1 MRRFRRWRWRRQ
13 HAICAVMNRR
23 TLLVR
28 LAVMGAALG
37 GGWWLKDNVLWRK
50 PDVTFDPQQAWIDWD
65 APRTSLPTVRATVAG
80 QPVRAL
86 IDSGAQFSVID
97 RKLFQQLGQAH
108 TFDMPLLAYGVGGGT
123 QLGKG
128 VTLDIGLGALQIA
141 NLRAAILDLGPLAG
155 EAGLGSPLILGQD
168 FLSQCLLDLDVE
180 KRRLRFLPP
189 GSAVPG
195 HVLPVEVRRVGR
207 ALGTTITVEGAVIEA
222 VIDTGASGLLSLSRE
237 AAEGAGLLDDRARER
252 GSSLVLG
259 GSVASTVVE
268 ARTVTFGDQLYRRVR
283 TAIYGDV
290 TIPGY
295 PAALIGMEAFEG
307 RRLIMDMG
315 GGRLLVSR
323 DLELTVGPEPSPRG
337 R

>member
-1 MRRFRRWRWRRQ
+1 
-13 HAICAVMNRR
+13 MNRR

-28 LAVMGAALG
+28 LAAIGAAVG
-37 GGWWLKDNVLWRK
+37 GGWWLKDNVLWRR
-50 PDVTFDPQQAWIDWD
+50 PDVTFDPQAAWIAWD
-65 APRTSLPTVRATVAG
+65 APRTGLPTVRATVGG
-80 QPVRAL
+80 QTVRAL

-97 RKLFQQLGQAH
+97 RGLFEQLGLDH
-108 TFDMPLLAYGVGGGT
+108 TFDMPLLAYGVGGVA

-128 VTLDIGLGALQIA
+128 VTLDVGLGALRIS
-141 NLRAAILDLGPLAG
+141 NLRAAILDLGPLAA
-155 EAGLGSPLILGQD
+155 EAGLGAPLILGQD
-168 FLSQCLLDLDVE
+168 VLSQGLLDLDVE
-180 KRRLRFLPP
+180 RRRLRFLPP
-189 GSAVPG
+189 GSPTPG
-195 HVLPVEVRRVGR
+195 HVLPVEVRRTGR
-207 ALGTTITVEGAVIEA
+207 ALATTITVEGAVIEA
-222 VIDTGASGLLSLSRE
+222 VVDTGASGLLSLSRE
-237 AAEGAGLLDDRARER
+237 AALSAGLLDDRPRER

-290 TIPGY
+290 AVPGY

-307 RRLIMDMG
+307 RRLILDMG

-323 DLELTVGPEPSPRG
+323 DLELTVGREPSPRG

>member
-1 MRRFRRWRWRRQ
+1 
-13 HAICAVMNRR
+13 MNRR

-28 LAVMGAALG
+28 LGTLGAAIG

-50 PDVTFDPQQAWIDWD
+50 PDVVFDPAGAWLDWD
-65 APRTSLPTVRATVAG
+65 APHTVLPTVQARVAG
-80 QPVRAL
+80 RPVRAL

-97 RKLFQQLGQAH
+97 RKLFAELGLAN
-108 TFDMPLLAYGVGGGT
+108 TFDMPLLAYGVGGGA

-128 VTLDIGLGALQIA
+128 VTVDVDLDATRIG
-141 NLRAAILDLGPLAG
+141 NLRAAILDLGPLAS
-155 EAGLGSPLILGQD
+155 EAGLGTPLILGQD
-168 FLSQCLLDLDVE
+168 LLSQGLLDLDVE
-180 KRRLRFLPP
+180 KRRLRLLAP

-283 TAIYGDV
+283 TAVYGDV
-290 TIPGY
+290 TVPGY

-307 RRLIMDMG
+307 RRVIMDMG

-323 DLELTVGPEPSPRG
+323 TLDLTIG

>member
-1 MRRFRRWRWRRQ
+1 M
-13 HAICAVMNRR
+13 I
-23 TLLVR
+23 
-28 LAVMGAALG
+28 GAAVG
-37 GGWWLKDNVLWRK
+37 GGWWLKDNVLWRR
-50 PDVTFDPQQAWIDWD
+50 PDVVFDPAGGWLDWD
-65 APRTSLPTVRATVAG
+65 APHTALPTVQATVAG
-80 QPVRAL
+80 RPVRAL

-97 RKLFQQLGQAH
+97 RRLFEGLGLAH
-108 TFDMPLLAYGVGGGT
+108 TFDMPLLAYGVGGGA

-128 VTLDIGLGALQIA
+128 VTVDVGLGATRVE
-141 NLRAAILDLGPLAG
+141 NLRAAILDLGPLAS
-155 EAGLGSPLILGQD
+155 EAGLGTPLILGQD
-168 FLSQCLLDLDVE
+168 LLSQGLLDLDVE
-180 KRRLRFLPP
+180 KRRLRFLAP

-195 HVLPVEVRRVGR
+195 HVAPVEVRRVGR

-237 AAEGAGLLDDRARER
+237 AAQGAGLLDDRARES

-283 TAIYGDV
+283 TAVYGDV

-323 DLELTVGPEPSPRG
+323 TLDLTIGE
-337 R
+337 

>member
-1 MRRFRRWRWRRQ
+1 
-13 HAICAVMNRR
+13 MNRR

-28 LAVMGAALG
+28 LATVGAAVG
-37 GGWWLKDNVLWRK
+37 GGWWLKDNVIWRK
-50 PDVTFDPQQAWIDWD
+50 PDVTFDPAGGWLDYD
-65 APRTSLPTVRATVAG
+65 APRTALPTVRATVAG
-80 QPVRAL
+80 RPVRAL

-97 RKLFQQLGQAH
+97 RRLFAALDQGR
-108 TFDMPLLAYGVGGGT
+108 TFDMPLLAYGVGGGA

-128 VTLDIGLGALQIA
+128 VTVDVGLGGALVR
-141 NLRAAILDLGPLAG
+141 NLRAAILDLGPLAHA
-155 EAGLGSPLILGQD
+155 EGLGTPLILGQD
-168 FLSQCLLDLDVE
+168 LLSQGLLDIDAD
-180 KRRLRFLPP
+180 KRRLRLLAP
-189 GSAVPG
+189 GSDVPD
-195 HVLPVEVRRVGR
+195 HVAPIEVRRVGR
-207 ALGTTITVEGAVIEA
+207 ALGATITVEGAVIEA

-237 AAEGAGLLDDRARER
+237 AAEAAGLLDDRARES

-259 GSVASTVVE
+259 GAVASTVVE

-290 TIPGY
+290 AIPGY

-323 DLELTVGPEPSPRG
+323 PLELTVGS
-337 R
+337 